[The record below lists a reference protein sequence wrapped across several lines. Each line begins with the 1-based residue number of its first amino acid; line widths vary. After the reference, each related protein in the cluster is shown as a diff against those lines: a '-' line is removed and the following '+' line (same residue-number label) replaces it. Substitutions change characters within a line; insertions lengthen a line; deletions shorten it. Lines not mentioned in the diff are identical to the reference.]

1 MFPLS
6 LLQSSLRRKRLR
18 PLSYNDARILAGYLE
33 AVAEDHQLPPGE
45 SPNKRS
51 SLPATSTY
59 RPEIDGLRA
68 LAVTAVISNHINNH
82 LLASGYL
89 GVDIFFVIS
98 GYVITASLSGRKSKS
113 LGEFISS
120 FYARRVN
127 RLLPALAAFALI
139 MSLLICVFIPDP
151 KLSLATGIASLVGMS
166 NLYLL
171 QQSTDY
177 FAQSSQ
183 LNPFTHTW
191 SLGVEEQFYMLFPLL
206 IWISGFGRQ
215 ARNGSRNLFI
225 AIALLTAA
233 SLAAFVSFYP
243 TNPSATYFLS
253 ATRFWEMAAGC
264 LVFIGFQKRAAIEQ
278 ALERVPPLLIVAAM
292 VGIMFLPVSTEV
304 PATIAIVALSAILI
318 ACLKPGTLAHRIFS
332 QKQVVYIGLI
342 SYSLYLW
349 HWGILSITRWTI
361 GLSWW
366 STPLILIAILACA
379 EMSYKYIEK
388 PIRSQQPKNART
400 TFLAGGLTIA
410 TTSSILLFLIS
421 PAVHSKITL
430 VHEEDGTFQEGA
442 RSQRNYVGPTTMRKN
457 RDCQSG
463 TKDISPTTIQNSF
476 DRCLWKGLGNGSNIP
491 VVAVLGDSHAH
502 QLFPIAEGIAKEFGL
517 PVYNYFYW
525 GCIVPRD
532 VEYNLADKNC
542 TNVDRVP
549 EWFADQ
555 VKRPTIFIIASY
567 ADPIINFPSDLD
579 QRKRVLIFKHA
590 FSRLLDQGNRLIVV
604 APNPKFFDIDNSIS
618 DTCGPAP
625 WSRLNPIC
633 QKDYTF
639 DAISQRKQ
647 REVYLR
653 SLHQWAA
660 TDPRVLIVDPYWILC
675 DNKDG
680 RCHSSKD
687 GASKYWDPS
696 HLNPRAVISTYP
708 LYQQAV
714 KTMLTRMGV
723 EAPLASGRQP
733 F

>member
-1 MFPLS
+1 VGE
-6 LLQSSLRRKRLR
+6 
-18 PLSYNDARILAGYLE
+18 I
-33 AVAEDHQLPPGE
+33 AENHQLAPQDESNQPP
-45 SPNKRS
+45 
-51 SLPATSTY
+51 SLPATFSY

-68 LAVTAVISNHINNH
+68 LAVTAVITNHINNKI
-82 LLASGYL
+82 LASGYL

-98 GYVITASLSGRKSKS
+98 GYVITASLSGRKSKN
-113 LGEFISS
+113 LGEFISG
-120 FYARRVN
+120 FYSRRIK
-127 RLLPALAAFALI
+127 RLMPALAAFALI
-139 MSLLICVFIPDP
+139 MSLLICVFNPDP

-191 SLGVEEQFYMLFPLL
+191 SLGVEEQFYFLFPLL
-206 IWISGFGRQ
+206 IWFSGFGRQ

-225 AIALLTAA
+225 AITLLTTA
-233 SLAAFVSFYP
+233 SLAAFVRFYP
-243 TNPSATYFLS
+243 TNPSAAYFLS
-253 ATRFWEMAAGC
+253 VTRFWEMAAGC
-264 LVFIGFQKRAAIEQ
+264 LVFIVFQKRAAIEQ

-292 VGIMFLPVSTEV
+292 TGIMFLPISTAV
-304 PATIAIVALSAILI
+304 PATISIVALSSVLI

-332 QKQVVYIGLI
+332 QKHVVYIGLI

-366 STPLILIAILACA
+366 STPLILIAILACSDL
-379 EMSYKYIEK
+379 SYKYIEQ
-388 PIRSQQPKNART
+388 PTRSLQPKQART
-400 TFLAGGLTIA
+400 TFLAGGVAIA
-410 TTSSILLFLIS
+410 TTSSFLLFLIS
-421 PAVHSKITL
+421 PAVHSKFAL
-430 VHEEDGTFQEGA
+430 VHEGDGAFQEGA
-442 RSQRNYVGPTTMRKN
+442 SSQRNYVGPTTRRKN
-457 RDCQSG
+457 SDCQSG
-463 TKDISPTTIQNSF
+463 AKDISPTTIQNSI
-476 DRCLWKGLGNGSNIP
+476 DRCFWKGLGQGSTLP
-491 VVAVLGDSHAH
+491 VVAILGDSHAH
-502 QLFPIAEGIAKEFGL
+502 QLFPIAESIAKEFGL

-532 VEYNLADKNC
+532 VEYNLADKDC
-542 TNVDRVP
+542 ANVDRVP
-549 EWFADQ
+549 EWFYDQ

-579 QRKRVLIFKHA
+579 QRKRVEIFKHA
-590 FSRLLDQGNRLIVV
+590 FSRILDQGNRLIVV
-604 APNPKFFDIDNSIS
+604 APNPKFFDIDNSMS

-639 DAISQRKQ
+639 DAISQRNQ
-647 REVYLR
+647 REVYLK

-660 TDPRVLIVDPYWILC
+660 SDPRVLIVDPYWILC

-680 RCHSSKD
+680 RCHSRKD
-687 GASKYWDPS
+687 GASKYWDPT
-696 HLNPRAVISTYP
+696 HLNLRAVISTYP

-714 KTMLTRMGV
+714 KTMLARMGV
-723 EAPLASGRQP
+723 EAPQSASRHP
-733 F
+733 